1 MLTEMRRMIQQ
12 IKSYIQLH
20 TSEIET
26 QDYVAVLR
34 EIAEWAASQADVL
47 EYGESLSDMLEEE

>member
-1 MLTEMRRMIQQ
+1 MRRMIQQ
-12 IKSYIQLH
+12 IKGYIQLH

-26 QDYVAVLR
+26 EDYVAVLR

-47 EYGESLSDMLEEE
+47 EYGVSLSDMLEEE